1 MVSFARVAG
10 MVSAAGKTRKE
21 QPMTSRFT
29 DHLVTVFTAG
39 FFAGATLAFLAQ
51 LAGGRIAAIW

>member
-1 MVSFARVAG
+1 MLPFSRSCRHCADNL
-10 MVSAAGKTRKE
+10 KTRKE

-29 DHLVTVFTAG
+29 DLLVTVFTAG

-51 LAGGRIAAIW
+51 LAGKWFVD